1 MNYTSLLDQVA
12 NMMPIQTT
20 DPGFITLIPA
30 MIEYA
35 EGRIYRDLDPLRV
48 QVTDSTTLASSG
60 DRNFTVPGSSISAL
74 PGSYIIVDNINI
86 ITPSSMTAATG
97 SRVQLTPVSREF
109 LDIAYP
115 SGQNATGTPEFWA
128 MASDTQIIFGP
139 SPDLPYPV
147 EVIGVQR
154 PTPLSASNSSTFLT
168 QYIPDVMFAACM
180 IYVSGFMRDF
190 GGQGADNPQMGVS
203 WETQYKQLFQSAQV
217 EQFRSKY
224 QSQAWT
230 SDSPSPIATPPRV

>member
-1 MNYTSLLDQVA
+1 MNYTSLIAEVA
-12 NMMPIQTT
+12 NMMPIQVSDAGYQTM
-20 DPGFITLIPA
+20 IPA

-35 EGRIYRDLDPLRV
+35 EGRIYRELDPLRV
-48 QVTDSTTLASSG
+48 QITDSTTFASSG
-60 DRNFTVPGSSISAL
+60 NRNFTVPGSSISAL
-74 PGSYIIVDNINI
+74 PGSYIVIDNINI

-97 SRVQLTPVSREF
+97 SRVQLTPVSRDF
-109 LDIAYP
+109 IDIAYP
-115 SGQNATGTPEFWA
+115 SGQAVTGTPEFWA

-154 PTPLSASNSSTFLT
+154 PAPLSAANSSTFLT

-180 IYVSGFMRDF
+180 IYASGFMRDF
-190 GGQGADNPQMGVS
+190 GAQADNQQMSVG
-203 WETQYKQLFQSAQV
+203 WEAQYKQLFQSAQV
-217 EQFRSKY
+217 EQLRAKY

-230 SDSPSPIATPPRV
+230 SESPSPIATPQRV